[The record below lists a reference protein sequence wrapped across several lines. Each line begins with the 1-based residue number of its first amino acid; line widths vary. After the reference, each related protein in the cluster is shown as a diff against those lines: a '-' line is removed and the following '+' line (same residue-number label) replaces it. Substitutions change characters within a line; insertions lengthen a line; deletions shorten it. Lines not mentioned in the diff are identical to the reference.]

1 MNHYM
6 RGFSFLTAAAA
17 VLALQFAARAQEPEK
32 RERLDSVVVSAS
44 RAGKATPVTYST
56 VGKDELRRT
65 NPINSLPMTLALQPS
80 VVVSHEGG
88 TGIGYSKM
96 TIRGSKGSQINV
108 TLNGITLNDA
118 ESQEVFWV
126 NIPALTGILSG
137 VQVQRG
143 LGTSANGAGAFGA
156 SINMN
161 TAFVGPDPT
170 ARIDLSAGSYDTR
183 ILTASGS
190 TGLLPGGLY
199 FSLAYS
205 VNETEGYIRNA
216 WGDASS
222 LFAVAGW
229 MKGNNSLRL
238 TYLRGEQAT
247 GITWTGIPLAS
258 LETDRTQNPEGI
270 FFDAQGNMRY
280 YRNHSDNYL
289 QQHIQ
294 LNWTHQFTSG
304 WTWTTTLNYT
314 DGYGYNERYKTGKK
328 LSAYGFQGDFQTGG
342 VTAKTKGDVIF
353 RKTMANGYWV
363 ANSELTWRGDRLHF
377 VGGVNLSRY
386 DGDHYGELLWHQALG
401 TSFDYSPLNVR
412 SKDNNWYLNTGIK
425 QEANV
430 FARAE
435 HRITPWLTAYA
446 DVQYRGVRLDM
457 EGIDDEDDLPM
468 DYGKS
473 WHFLNPRAGLTALF
487 GGSKL
492 YGSVALGHR
501 EPGRSDIKEIIES
514 NNLEGGDRELKP
526 EKMVDVE
533 VGYSYESQRLSA
545 GVNVYLMEYKDML
558 LETGELSASG
568 YAIKDNVDRSWRRGV
583 ELTAAWK
590 PWNNLQ
596 LAGNATFST
605 NQIKDYT
612 KFYEVYDNLD
622 WWTYQGQRQEH
633 FDRVTML
640 LSPSVVAMGQLSW
653 TPFQSVSR
661 GSLRT
666 TTVSLDAKYVGKQ
679 YWDNTENA
687 DRCIPAYWVAN
698 ASLTHEFSLRTG
710 YLGLALYVNNLLDRL
725 YYADAWVY
733 RAFFEKDGWY
743 QEEGVFPQ
751 APRNFMVKLT
761 YRF

>member
-1 MNHYM
+1 M
-6 RGFSFLTAAAA
+6 TAAAA
-17 VLALQFAARAQEPEK
+17 VLLMQNAAWAQSDEK
-32 RERLDSVVVSAS
+32 TERLDSVVVSAS
-44 RAGKATPVTYST
+44 RAGKATPVTFSM
-56 VGKDELRRT
+56 VGREELRRT

-170 ARIDLSAGSYDTR
+170 ARIDFSAGSYDTR

-190 TGLLPGGLY
+190 TGLLPNGLY

-222 LFAVAGW
+222 VFAVAGW
-229 MKGNNSLRL
+229 LKGNNSLRL

-247 GITWTGIPLAS
+247 GITWTGIPLAD
-258 LETDRTQNPEGI
+258 LETDRTRNPEGVYH
-270 FFDAQGNMRY
+270 DAQGNERY

-289 QQHIQ
+289 QRHVQ
-294 LNWTHQFTSG
+294 LNWTHQFPDR
-304 WTWTTTLNYT
+304 WVWTTTLNYT
-314 DGYGYNERYKTGKK
+314 DGFGYNERYKTGKK
-328 LSAYGFQGDFQTGG
+328 LSAYGFGSDFRWGD

-363 ANSELTWRGDRLHF
+363 VNSEATYRTDRLHF
-377 VGGVNLSRY
+377 VGGINLSRY

-401 TSFDYSPLNVR
+401 KNYDYASLNAR
-412 SKDNNWYLNTGIK
+412 SAANNWYLNTGVK
-425 QEANV
+425 QEANA

-435 HRITPWLTAYA
+435 YGFNRWLTGYV
-446 DVQYRGVRLDM
+446 DIQYRGVRLDM
-457 EGIDDEDDLPM
+457 SGIDDEDDLPM
-468 DYGKS
+468 DFGKT
-473 WHFLNPRAGLTALF
+473 WHFFNPRVGLTAVS

-492 YGSVALGHR
+492 YASVALGHR
-501 EPGRSDIKEIIES
+501 EPGRSDIKEVIES

-533 VGYSYESQRLSA
+533 AGYAFAGRRFSA
-545 GVNVYLMEYKDML
+545 GVNVYLMEYRDML

-583 ELTAAWK
+583 ELTAAWT
-590 PWNNLQ
+590 PWENL
-596 LAGNATFST
+596 LFSGNMTFST
-605 NQIKDYT
+605 NKIKDYT
-612 KFYEVYDNLD
+612 KYYEVYDNLD

-633 FDRVTML
+633 FDKVTML
-640 LSPSVVAMGQLSW
+640 LSPSVVAMGQVSW
-653 TPFQSVSR
+653 TPFRNMTR

-666 TTVSLDAKYVGKQ
+666 TTLGADVKYVGKQ

-698 ASLTHEFSLRTG
+698 ASLTHEFALKTG
-710 YLGLALYVNNLLDRL
+710 SLGLGLYVNNVLDRL

-733 RAFFEKDGWY
+733 RAFFEQDGWY

>member
-1 MNHYM
+1 M

-17 VLALQFAARAQEPEK
+17 VLLMQNAAWAQSDEK
-32 RERLDSVVVSAS
+32 TERLDSVVVSAS
-44 RAGKATPVTYST
+44 RAGKATPVTFSM
-56 VGKDELRRT
+56 VGREELRRT

-170 ARIDLSAGSYDTR
+170 ARIDFSAGSYDTR

-190 TGLLPGGLY
+190 TGLLPNGLY

-222 LFAVAGW
+222 VFAVAGW
-229 MKGNNSLRL
+229 LKGNNSLRL

-247 GITWTGIPLAS
+247 GITWTGIPLAD
-258 LETDRTQNPEGI
+258 LETDRTRNPEGVYH
-270 FFDAQGNMRY
+270 DAQGNERY

-289 QQHIQ
+289 QQHVQ
-294 LNWTHQFTSG
+294 LNWTHQFPG
-304 WTWTTTLNYT
+304 RWVWTTTLNYT
-314 DGYGYNERYKTGKK
+314 DGFGYNERYKTGKK
-328 LSAYGFQGDFQTGG
+328 LSAYGFGSDFRWGD

-363 ANSELTWRGDRLHF
+363 VNSEATYRTDRMHF
-377 VGGVNLSRY
+377 VGGINLSRY

-401 TSFDYSPLNVR
+401 KDYDYASLNAR
-412 SKDNNWYLNTGIK
+412 SAENNWYLNTGIK
-425 QEANV
+425 QEVNAFV
-430 FARAE
+430 RAE
-435 HRITPWLTAYA
+435 YGFNDWLKGYV

-457 EGIDDEDDLPM
+457 SGIDDEDDLPM
-468 DYGKS
+468 DFGKT
-473 WHFLNPRAGLTALF
+473 WHFVNPRAGLTAVS
-487 GGSKL
+487 GSSKL
-492 YGSVALGHR
+492 YASVALGHR
-501 EPGRSDIKEIIES
+501 EPGRSDIKEVIES

-533 VGYSYESQRLSA
+533 AGYAFTGRRFSA
-545 GVNVYLMEYKDML
+545 GVNVYLMEYRDML

-583 ELTAAWK
+583 ELTAAWT
-590 PWNNLQ
+590 PWENLF
-596 LAGNATFST
+596 LSGNMTLST
-605 NQIKDYT
+605 NKIKNYT
-612 KFYEVYDNLD
+612 KYYEVYDNLD
-622 WWTYQGQRQEH
+622 WWTYLGQQQEH
-633 FDRVTML
+633 FDKVTML
-640 LSPSVVAMGQLSW
+640 LSPSVVAMGQVSW
-653 TPFQSVSR
+653 TPFRNMAR
-661 GSLRT
+661 GSFRT
-666 TTVSLDAKYVGKQ
+666 TTLGADMKYVGRQ
-679 YWDNTENA
+679 YWDNTEND
-687 DRCIPAYWVAN
+687 DRCIPAYCVLN
-698 ASLTHEFSLRTG
+698 ASLTHEFALRTG
-710 YLGLALYVNNLLDRL
+710 YLGLGLYVNNVLDRL

-733 RAFFEKDGWY
+733 RAFFEQDGWY

-751 APRNFMVKLT
+751 APRNFMVRLT